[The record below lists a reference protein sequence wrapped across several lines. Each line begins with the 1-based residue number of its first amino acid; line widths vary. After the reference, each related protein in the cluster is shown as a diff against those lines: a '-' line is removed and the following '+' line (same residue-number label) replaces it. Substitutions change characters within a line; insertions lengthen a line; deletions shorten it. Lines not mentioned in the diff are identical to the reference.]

1 MKYLILIL
9 FILSCAKQ
17 PCTTAA
23 TCNDGRLEFGDKCE
37 LCKGIGIKYIY
48 DCKGQIIKCK

>member
-17 PCTTAA
+17 PCTNSA
-23 TCNDGRLEFGDKCE
+23 TCNDGRLEFGNKCE
-37 LCKGIGIKYIY
+37 LCKGVGIKYIY
-48 DCKGQIIKCK
+48 ECEGKIINC